1 MIDLTRLARDLGMIA
16 RRRAEG
22 AGREAEENG
31 GEPHANGRGAA
42 GVSGA
47 NGAAASRRWNGN
59 GAANRWI
66 ESAAG
71 AFAQESLLDL
81 PGAEVMEVAGEPV
94 FAVRRDVDELYP
106 EGNVAQAMRSAI
118 ERGIMQDSDGPREL
132 AEVVVLDLE
141 TAGFWGYPLFVSAL
155 LFEEDGRLQTLQLMT
170 RTYSEEGGVVR
181 ATVQIL
187 RERPHLVTFNGKSF
201 DVPFLSERAAYHA
214 IDFDRGALHH
224 KDLLHPA
231 RKEFRGYFPNCKL
244 KTLER
249 MLLGIRRINDI
260 PSSEIPAVFHEF
272 IATGY
277 LERVRDVL
285 HHSRMDLI
293 STGLL
298 LGKLGEKVRE
308 NADSA

>member
-1 MIDLTRLARDLGMIA
+1 LIDLSRLARDLGMIS
-16 RRRAEG
+16 RRRAED
-22 AGREAEENG
+22 AGNG
-31 GEPHANGRGAA
+31 GTPGSWNENRAA
-42 GVSGA
+42 VSQHS
-47 NGAAASRRWNGN
+47 NRWNHE
-59 GAANRWI
+59 AAV
-66 ESAAG
+66 
-71 AFAQESLLDL
+71 AFAHESLLDL

-106 EGNVAQAMRSAI
+106 EGNVAQAMRAAV
-118 ERGIMQDSDGPREL
+118 ERAAAQDSDAPRTL

-141 TAGFWGYPLFVSAL
+141 TAGFWGNPLFVSAL

-170 RTYSEEGGVVR
+170 RTYSEEGAVVR

-187 RERPHLVTFNGKSF
+187 RERPNLVTFNGKSF

-214 IDFDRGALHH
+214 VDFDRGALRH

-249 MLLGIRRINDI
+249 MLFGIRRIGDI
-260 PSSEIPAVFHEF
+260 PSNEIPAVFHEF

-298 LGKLGEKVRE
+298 MGKLGETLRE
-308 NADSA
+308 KAESA

>member
-1 MIDLTRLARDLGMIA
+1 MIDLNRLARDLGAIA

-22 AGREAEENG
+22 AARVTDNS
-31 GEPHANGRGAA
+31 NVNK
-42 GVSGA
+42 VSE
-47 NGAAASRRWNGN
+47 WGN
-59 GAANRWI
+59 GDRSNGKGASHSNGWLDAGEAAFVNK
-66 ESAAG
+66 
-71 AFAQESLLDL
+71 SLLDL

-94 FAVRRDVDELYP
+94 FVVRRDVDEIYP
-106 EGNVAQAMRSAI
+106 EGNVAHSMRAAV
-118 ERGIMQDSDGPREL
+118 ERAAAEDSEGPRSL
-132 AEVVVLDLE
+132 ADVVVLDLE

-155 LFEEDGRLQTLQLMT
+155 LIEEHGRLQTLQFMT
-170 RTYSEEGGVVR
+170 RTYSEEGAVVR

-214 IDFDRGALHH
+214 VDFDRGALHH
-224 KDLLHPA
+224 QDLLHPA

-249 MLLGIRRINDI
+249 MLFGIRRIGDI
-260 PSSEIPAVFHEF
+260 PSSDIPAVFHEF

-277 LERVRDVL
+277 IERVRDVL

-298 LGKLGEKVRE
+298 MGKLGETLRE
-308 NADSA
+308 KAESA

>member
-16 RRRAEG
+16 RLRAEG
-22 AGREAEENG
+22 AAREAGENG
-31 GEPHANGRGAA
+31 RAPQANGRNAA
-42 GVSGA
+42 GSKEHWNP
-47 NGAAASRRWNGN
+47 NGAGASH
-59 GAANRWI
+59 RWI
-66 ESAAG
+66 QDVGWIQDVAG

-106 EGNVAQAMRSAI
+106 EGNVAHAMRSAV
-118 ERGIMQDSDGPREL
+118 EGGAGDPDGPRAL
-132 AEVVVLDLE
+132 ADVVVLDLE

-170 RTYSEEGGVVR
+170 RTYSEEGAVVR

-214 IDFDRGALHH
+214 IDFDRGALRH

-231 RKEFRGYFPNCKL
+231 RKEYRGYFPNCKL

-249 MLLGIRRINDI
+249 MLLGIRRIDDI
-260 PSSEIPAVFHEF
+260 PSADIPAVFHEF

-298 LGKLGEKVRE
+298 MGKLVEAARRKAESG
-308 NADSA
+308 D